1 MDAYL
6 VSVLTFIVIWTMMAM
21 SLNLLVGYAGQVSL
35 GHAAFF
41 GIGAYTEAVCT
52 VNVPMP
58 FPMDLVMSVLVSAAI
73 GGLLGLPALRVR
85 HDFLVLATIG
95 INFIVVAIFRYT
107 PALGGALGIVGIP
120 PFEVGGVEFLGLNML
135 LLTLGLAVLLFIG
148 QWLLLRSWFG
158 LRLMAIREDEDAAAA
173 MGINT
178 ASTKI
183 WAFVIAAAAA
193 GLAGAFYARQLG
205 SVFPDNFGF
214 IESVS
219 VLTMVVLGG
228 PGTLIGPVI
237 GAVIIAGMPEY
248 LRPIREWRYVIYG
261 IILVLLMIFEPQ
273 GLFGRGSHLR
283 VWLST
288 LVGVRTKR
296 DAA

>member
-6 VSVLTFIVIWTMMAM
+6 ISVLTFIAIWTMMAM

-52 VNVPMP
+52 VNVPLP
-58 FPMDLVMSVLVSAAI
+58 FPLDLVMAVLVSGAI
-73 GGLLGLPALRVR
+73 GGFLGLPALRVR

-120 PFEVGGVEFLGLNML
+120 PFEVGGIEFLGLNML
-135 LLTLGLAVLLFIG
+135 LLTLGLTAALFVAK
-148 QWLLLRSWFG
+148 WLLLRSWFG

-183 WAFVIAAAAA
+183 WAFVIASAVA

-214 IESVS
+214 VESVS

-237 GAVIIAGMPEY
+237 GAIIIAGLPEY
-248 LRPIREWRYVIYG
+248 LRPIKEWRYVIYG
-261 IILVLLMIFEPQ
+261 IILVLLMIFEPE

-283 VWLST
+283 LWLGMIFGRRRKT
-288 LVGVRTKR
+288 E
-296 DAA
+296 AA

>member
-228 PGTLIGPVI
+228 
-237 GAVIIAGMPEY
+237 
-248 LRPIREWRYVIYG
+248 
-261 IILVLLMIFEPQ
+261 
-273 GLFGRGSHLR
+273 
-283 VWLST
+283 
-288 LVGVRTKR
+288 
-296 DAA
+296 